1 MPWERGAPMLRAEDA
16 ARPPWSAQDAQDAQD
31 DSLLTQRHLAQRLTS
46 IEMTVEMIQSALLE
60 AAETGETRH
69 EHLLLHLQELKDD
82 VVRNHTLLKELR
94 RRGCVRKECVFL
106 VVVVGV
112 VAWVYMLHRW
122 L

>member
-1 MPWERGAPMLRAEDA
+1 MLRAEDA
-16 ARPPWSAQDAQDAQD
+16 ARPPGSAQDAQDAQD